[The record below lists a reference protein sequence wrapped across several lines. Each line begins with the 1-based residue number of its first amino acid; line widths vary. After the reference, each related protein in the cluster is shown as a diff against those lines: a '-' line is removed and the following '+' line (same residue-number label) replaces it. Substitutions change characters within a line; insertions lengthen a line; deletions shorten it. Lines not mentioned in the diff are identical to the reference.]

1 MTSAQREQQNESNI
15 SDQKM
20 GNKVLRLWRKDD
32 SNYKWM
38 VLPYLPQNGV
48 FMKAILVIEY
58 ESSVKELVGILIQNG
73 YKVTVTKI
81 GYWWEHKYQV
91 EVRKDES
98 NTCN

>member
-1 MTSAQREQQNESNI
+1 
-15 SDQKM
+15 
-20 GNKVLRLWRKDD
+20 
-32 SNYKWM
+32 
-38 VLPYLPQNGV
+38 
-48 FMKAILVIEY
+48 MKAILVIEY